1 MSRKIWTKPLGVVA
15 LALCTVS
22 APLLADET
30 KPDVTERA
38 QALVWGS
45 GDVKPDPQAGLS
57 MLEDAAAQGD
67 PEAALAAGDLL
78 LWGGPVAADRDRAV
92 GYLEQAVEAGSWD
105 AHRLLGKQLIGG
117 WALPRDTAR
126 GVDLLE
132 TQIAKGDAKAAL
144 ILGEAYLYGTGLPRD
159 YAKARDLFETAAEAG
174 DATGLWKYGETLMWS
189 QRDPKTA
196 QAFLERAG
204 AAGVDGAYA
213 TLAEGAMYGYLGG
226 GKVSRAK
233 FDGYAKAAR
242 AAGNERIE
250 VLDATRRIW
259 GISMRGDG
267 KQAVAQLREA
277 AEAGNKTAARYLVG
291 LLRDGNS
298 YNVRRDPKGA
308 ADFLEAHSDLFTP
321 EERANYA
328 MTIRVARHR
337 HDVDFAP
344 LAGEIAPARGKM
356 NAAQARDLFK
366 ANPRLAVYLIQKD
379 LADKGLYRGPL
390 DGFAGR
396 GTLRAMERACGGLSG
411 DMACRDG
418 VLAPE
423 IVGAMLR
430 EGWGS

>member
-1 MSRKIWTKPLGVVA
+1 MSRKIWTDTLGGLA
-15 LALCTVS
+15 LALC
-22 APLLADET
+22 
-30 KPDVTERA
+30 VTGGAVQAEEAQPSTTAQA
-38 QALVWGS
+38 QALIWGTP
-45 GDVKPDPQAGLS
+45 DVQADPKIGLA
-57 MLEDAAAQGD
+57 MLERAASKGDAVAARM
-67 PEAALAAGDLL
+67 AGELL
-78 LWGGPVAADRDRAV
+78 LWGGPVPADRGRAAE
-92 GYLEQAVEAGSWD
+92 LLSQAAEGGDAG
-105 AHRLLGKQLIGG
+105 AARLLGEQLLGG
-117 WALPRDTAR
+117 WVLPQDTAR
-126 GVDLLE
+126 GKALLE
-132 TQIAKGDAKAAL
+132 AQVETGNRDAAL
-144 ILGEAYLYGTGLPRD
+144 TLGEAYLYGTGVTRNRT
-159 YAKARDLFETAAEAG
+159 KARDLFETAAEGG
-174 DATGLWKYGETLMWS
+174 DATGLWKYGEALMWS
-189 QRDPKTA
+189 QRDPA
-196 QAFLERAG
+196 GAEAMLQRAG

-226 GKVSRAK
+226 GSTSRAK

-267 KQAVAQLREA
+267 NQAVAQLREA

-321 EERANYA
+321 EERENYA

-337 HDVDFAP
+337 HDADFAP
-344 LAGEIAPARGKM
+344 LAGEIAPARAKM

-379 LADKGLYRGPL
+379 LAKQGLYRGPL

-396 GTLRAMERACGGLSG
+396 GTLRAMERACGKMPG
-411 DMACRDG
+411 DMACLDG